1 MEDYLA
7 TIKTRVYNH
16 EMDKITTED
25 VNFIK
30 KEETRKNKTLLII
43 TIIWTILSIVIL
55 VLSLGFNI
63 AMPSFIAYFAGA
75 IFIVIP
81 LYLFLFFNYKES
93 IKVYDRMINY
103 INGKSVFN
111 PYILSKDKFINEL
124 NYGGLM
130 ALCFV
135 LLEGK
140 VFYVEAF
147 YENKNFVGYING
159 NKFLSV
165 EDFMN
170 FELIN
175 GIKFNDL
182 DNISIIEYN
191 TNDPKVYFEEK
202 TI

>member
-16 EMDKITTED
+16 EMDKITAED

-93 IKVYDRMINY
+93 KKVYDRMINY

>member
-16 EMDKITTED
+16 EMDKITAED

-159 NKFLSV
+159 NKFLSG